1 MAKQTN
7 KTVIGIFVIS
17 AIAMLIAGVIVI
29 GGGQMF
35 KKTVKYVM
43 FFDRSV
49 KGLSVGA
56 PVVWSGV
63 KVGSVSSVE
72 VDFDADK
79 FKIDIP
85 VVIELDPSLI
95 NIKGKQAKNIQERG
109 RVMSRLIELGLRA
122 RLTLQSLVTGQLM
135 IALGFHPDKPAH
147 LTGIK
152 SEYLEVPT
160 ITAAMSEFTD
170 KLEKLPVDKIAK
182 KLHDVL
188 NNIDTLVSGPEI
200 KKILH
205 NVATASKNLDRLILS
220 TDDLVTNT
228 DGRVEKVSDSLLAT
242 LGDSRKFMDDTSSD
256 IQPVSVKLQEALVST
271 RLAMDQAKTALVSV
285 NDFVGKRSK
294 TRLKLD
300 RTLDELGTAAR
311 SLNSLMNYLERHPE
325 ALVHGK
331 KGGGG

>member
-7 KTVIGIFVIS
+7 KTIIGVFVIS
-17 AIAMLIAGVIVI
+17 AITMLIAGVIVL

-35 KKTVKYVM
+35 KKTVKFVM

-63 KVGSVSSVE
+63 KIGSVSSVE
-72 VDFDADK
+72 VDYDVDK
-79 FKIDIP
+79 FEIDIP
-85 VVIELDPSLI
+85 VVIELDLSLI
-95 NIKGKQAKNIQERG
+95 KIKGKPAKNIQERG
-109 RVMSRLIELGLRA
+109 QRMSQWIELGLRA
-122 RLTLQSLVTGQLM
+122 QLTLQSIVTGQLM
-135 IALGFHPDKPAH
+135 IALDFHPDKPAR

-152 SEYLEVPT
+152 SEYLEMPT
-160 ITAAMSEFTD
+160 IPAVMSEFAD
-170 KLEKLPVDKIAK
+170 KLKELPLDKIAQ

-188 NNIDTLVSGPEI
+188 KNIDTVVGGPEI
-200 KKILH
+200 KEILH
-205 NVATASKNLDRLILS
+205 NVDTASKNLDRLILS
-220 TDDLVTNT
+220 TDNLITNT

-242 LGDSRKFMDDTSSD
+242 LGDSRKFLDDTSSD
-256 IQPVSVKLQEALVST
+256 IRPVSDKLQEALVST

-285 NDFVGKRSK
+285 NDFVGKRSE
-294 TRLKLD
+294 TRRKLD

>member
-7 KTVIGIFVIS
+7 KTVFVIS
-17 AIAMLIAGVIVI
+17 AIAMLIAGVIVL

-35 KKTVKYVM
+35 KKTLKYVM

-56 PVVWSGV
+56 PVIWSGV
-63 KVGSVSSVE
+63 KIGSVSSIE
-72 VDFDADK
+72 VDYDVDK

-85 VVIELDPSLI
+85 VVIELDSSLVK
-95 NIKGKQAKNIQERG
+95 IKGKQAKNIQESDQRMA
-109 RVMSRLIELGLRA
+109 RMIELGLRA
-122 RLTLQSLVTGQLM
+122 QLTLQSLVTGQLT
-135 IALGFHPDKPAH
+135 IALDFHPDKPAR

-160 ITAAMSEFTD
+160 IPAAMSEFTD
-170 KLEKLPVDKIAK
+170 KLEKLPVDKIAQ

-188 NNIDTLVSGPEI
+188 KNIDAVVGGTEI
-200 KKILH
+200 KEILH
-205 NVATASKNLDRLILS
+205 NVDTASKNLDRLILS
-220 TDDLVTNT
+220 TDNLITNT
-228 DGRVEKVSDSLLAT
+228 DGRVEKISDSLLAT
-242 LGDSRKFMDDTSSD
+242 LGDSRKFLDDTSSD
-256 IQPVSVKLQEALVST
+256 IRPVSDKLQETLVST

-285 NDFVGKRSK
+285 NDFVGKRSE
-294 TRLKLD
+294 TRRKLD

>member
-17 AIAMLIAGVIVI
+17 AIAMLIAGVIVL

-35 KKTVKYVM
+35 KKTFKLVM

-72 VDFDADK
+72 VDFDVDK

-85 VVIELDPSLI
+85 VVVELDPSLI

-109 RVMSRLIELGLRA
+109 QRMSRMIELGLRA
-122 RLTLQSLVTGQLM
+122 QLTLQSLVTGQLM
-135 IALGFHPDKPAH
+135 IALDFHPDKPVR

-152 SEYLEVPT
+152 SEYMEVPT
-160 ITAAMSEFTD
+160 IPAAMSEFAD
-170 KLEKLPVDKIAK
+170 KLEKLPLDKIAK

-188 NNIDTLVSGPEI
+188 NNIDTVVGGPEI
-200 KKILH
+200 KEILH
-205 NVATASKNLDRLILS
+205 NVDTASKNLDRLIIS
-220 TDDLVTNT
+220 TDELVTNT

-242 LGDSRKFMDDTSSD
+242 LGDSRKFLDDTSSD
-256 IQPVSVKLQEALVST
+256 IRPVSDKLQEALVST

>member
-1 MAKQTN
+1 MAKQTS

-35 KKTVKYVM
+35 KKTLKFVM

-56 PVVWSGV
+56 PVVWGGV
-63 KVGSVSSVE
+63 KIGLVSSIE
-72 VDFDADK
+72 VDFDVDK
-79 FKIDIP
+79 FKINIP
-85 VVIELDPSLI
+85 VVVELDPSLI

-109 RVMSRLIELGLRA
+109 QRMSRMIELGLRA
-122 RLTLQSLVTGQLM
+122 QLTLQSLVTGQLM
-135 IALGFHPDKPAH
+135 IALDFHPDKPAR

-160 ITAAMSEFTD
+160 IPAAMSEFAD
-170 KLEKLPVDKIAK
+170 KLEKLPVDKIAQ

-188 NNIDTLVSGPEI
+188 KNIDTVVGGPEI
-200 KKILH
+200 KEILH
-205 NVATASKNLDRLILS
+205 NVDTASKNLDRLILS
-220 TDDLVTNT
+220 TDNLITNT
-228 DGRVEKVSDSLLAT
+228 DGRVEKISDSLLAT
-242 LGDSRKFMDDTSSD
+242 LGDSRKFLDDTSSD
-256 IQPVSVKLQEALVST
+256 IRPMSDKLQEALVST

-294 TRLKLD
+294 TRRQLD

>member
-35 KKTVKYVM
+35 KKTLKFVM

-72 VDFDADK
+72 VDFDVDK

-109 RVMSRLIELGLRA
+109 RRMSRMIELGLRA
-122 RLTLQSLVTGQLM
+122 QLTLQSIVTGQLM
-135 IALGFHPDKPAH
+135 IALGFHPDKPAR

-160 ITAAMSEFTD
+160 IPAAMSEFAD
-170 KLEKLPVDKIAK
+170 KLEKLPLDKIAQ

-188 NNIDTLVSGPEI
+188 NNIDTLVGGPEI
-200 KKILH
+200 KEILH

-220 TDDLVTNT
+220 TDNLITNT
-228 DGRVEKVSDSLLAT
+228 DGRVEKISDSLLAT
-242 LGDSRKFMDDTSSD
+242 LGDSRKFLDDTSSD
-256 IQPVSVKLQEALVST
+256 IRPVSDKLQEALVST

-285 NDFVGKRSK
+285 NDFVGKRSE
-294 TRLKLD
+294 TRRKLD